1 MEQTVAETTIQLP
14 KIDTRRIPGP
24 ESIARYTLSNGIVVL
39 VRENFLS
46 PSVVISGYLPVG
58 ALADPPKKSGMA
70 NLTATALMRG
80 TETRSFRE
88 IFESIE
94 SIGARLS
101 ISSSTHTTSFQ
112 GKSLA
117 EDLEVLL
124 RLFGEVLRSPTFPE
138 DEVAR
143 LKGQILTAFNI
154 REQETGAR
162 AQMAFDETL
171 YADHPYSIQPDGYPE
186 TVKPLTSIDVKD
198 FHASHYGPDGMVIS
212 IVGAIKNADAL
223 RFVQEVFEDWS
234 VVGQKTQPEL
244 PPVLSP
250 ETVSRIEVSLEGK
263 QQSDIVLGTV
273 GPSRFEDDYL
283 AAVLA
288 NNILGRFGMYGRI
301 GDSVRENAGLAYYSY
316 SVITGGL
323 GPGPW
328 QVIAGVNPVNIDKA
342 IELIRDEIRKITSR
356 RVSSSELLENQANF
370 IGRLPMQLESNEG
383 VAGALLSLERYDLGM
398 DYYQRYPELVASIT
412 REEIFTTAKRYL
424 DADRVTIAIAGPD
437 RGA

>member
-1 MEQTVAETTIQLP
+1 MVETTIQLP

-58 ALADPPKKSGMA
+58 ALADPPQKSGMA

-94 SIGARLS
+94 SIGARLN
-101 ISSSTHTTSFQ
+101 ISSSTHITSFQ

-124 RLFGEVLRSPTFPE
+124 TLFGEVLRSPTFPE

-143 LKGQILTAFNI
+143 LKGQILTAFKI
-154 REQETGAR
+154 REQDTGAR
-162 AQMAFDETL
+162 AQMAFDEAL

-186 TVKPLTSIDVKD
+186 TVNPLTSTDLKD

-212 IVGAIKNADAL
+212 IVGAINNADAL
-223 RFVQEVFEDWS
+223 RFVQKVFGDWPAA
-234 VVGQKTQPEL
+234 GHQKQPEL

-273 GPSRFEDDYL
+273 GPSRFENDYL

-316 SVITGGL
+316 SVLTGGL

-342 IELIRDEIRKITSR
+342 IALIQDEIRKITSR

-398 DYYQRYPELVASIT
+398 DYYQRYPDLIASIT
-412 REEIFTTAKRYL
+412 RDEVFATAKRYL
-424 DADRVTIAIAGPD
+424 DADRVTIAIAGPE

>member
-1 MEQTVAETTIQLP
+1 M
-14 KIDTRRIPGP
+14 
-24 ESIARYTLSNGIVVL
+24 
-39 VRENFLS
+39 
-46 PSVVISGYLPVG
+46 G
-58 ALADPPKKSGMA
+58 ALADPPQKFGMA

-101 ISSSTHTTSFQ
+101 VSSSTHTTSFQ

-117 EDLEVLL
+117 EDLEILL

-143 LKGQILTAFNI
+143 LKGQILTAFKI
-154 REQETGAR
+154 REQDTGAR
-162 AQMAFDETL
+162 AQMAFDEAL

-186 TVKPLTSIDVKD
+186 TVNPLTSLDIKD
-198 FHASHYGPDGMVIS
+198 FHTAHYGPNGMVIA
-212 IVGAIKNADAL
+212 IVGAIKSDDAL
-223 RFVQEVFEDWS
+223 RFVQEVFGDWS
-234 VVGQKTQPEL
+234 AVGQKTESEL
-244 PPVLSP
+244 PPVLSQ
-250 ETVSRIEVSLEGK
+250 ETVSRIEVTLEGK
-263 QQSDIVLGTV
+263 QQSDVVLGTV

-283 AAVLA
+283 TAVLA

-342 IELIRDEIRKITSR
+342 IELIQDEIRKITIR
-356 RVSSSELLENQANF
+356 RVSASELLENQANF

-398 DYYQRYPELVASIT
+398 DYYQRYPDLIASIT
-412 REEIFTTAKRYL
+412 REEIFATAKRYL
-424 DADRVTIAIAGPD
+424 DADRITIAIAGPD
-437 RGA
+437 RGT

>member
-1 MEQTVAETTIQLP
+1 MEPNVVETTIQLP
-14 KIDTRRIPGP
+14 KIDRRRIPGP
-24 ESIARYTLSNGIVVL
+24 ESIARYTLPNGIVVL

-58 ALADPPKKSGMA
+58 ALADPPQKSGMA

-124 RLFGEVLRSPTFPE
+124 RLSGEVLRSPTFPE

-143 LKGQILTAFNI
+143 LKGQILTAFKI
-154 REQETGAR
+154 RDQDTGAR
-162 AQMAFDETL
+162 AQMAFDEAL
-171 YADHPYSIQPDGYPE
+171 YGDHPYSIQPDGYPE
-186 TVKPLTSIDVKD
+186 TINPLTSIDIKD

-212 IVGAIKNADAL
+212 IVGAIKNDDAL
-223 RFVQEVFEDWS
+223 RFVQDVFGDWS
-234 VVGQKTQPEL
+234 AEGQIRQPEL
-244 PPVLSP
+244 PPVPRPKAASK
-250 ETVSRIEVSLEGK
+250 IEVSLEGK

-273 GPSRFEDDYL
+273 GPSRYDDDYL
-283 AAVLA
+283 TAVLA

-342 IELIRDEIRKITSR
+342 IELIQDEIRKITSR

-398 DYYQRYPELVASIT
+398 DYYQRYPDLIASIT

-424 DADRVTIAIAGPD
+424 DADRLTIAIAGPD
-437 RGA
+437 RGP